1 LDLRRFAW
9 QIAIDDF
16 WNGRKEEEAG
26 MRPGMPLALV
36 LITFGIYVSAKYSQ
50 PIGAV
55 IFLVGLVAFIVIWR
69 RKNSAEK

>member
-1 LDLRRFAW
+1 MPGLFG
-9 QIAIDDF
+9 AIMD
-16 WNGRKEEEAG
+16 GGKEEEAG

>member
-1 LDLRRFAW
+1 
-9 QIAIDDF
+9 
-16 WNGRKEEEAG
+16 

-36 LITFGIYVSAKYSQ
+36 LITFGIYVSAKYSP

-69 RKNSAEK
+69 RKNSPEK